1 MCLFLKLSCTSP
13 KSYTVADTSQE
24 EAVCPHR
31 AELNGGGRPRGTVW
45 QASGGG
51 VGVLAV
57 VVDGLG
63 GALGL
68 ACTQV
73 PGWPLICSVSWAKTR
88 VRIAIVELGEGL
100 DVLLIS
106 MGFSHGASGEE
117 FVCQRRRLRLNPWVG
132 KILWRRKWHPTSVFL
147 PGEFHGRGA

>member
-1 MCLFLKLSCTSP
+1 M
-13 KSYTVADTSQE
+13 ADTSQE

-132 KILWRRKWHPTSVFL
+132 KILWRRKWHPTPELL
-147 PGEFHGRGA
+147 PGWAAVHGVA